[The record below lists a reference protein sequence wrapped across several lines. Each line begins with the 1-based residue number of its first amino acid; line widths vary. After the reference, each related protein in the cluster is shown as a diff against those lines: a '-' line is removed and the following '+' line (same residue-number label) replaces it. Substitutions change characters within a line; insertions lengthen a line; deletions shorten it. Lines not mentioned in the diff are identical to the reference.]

1 LWVLSDLRAAGAAS
15 LAPAAGLFLPEL
27 HHRRDIG
34 LDLVQVNAL
43 ADLCH
48 GYTQKRAKINQ
59 QMTRLAGELLA
70 GILAGKVCHDPA
82 RQSLTAHAETRG
94 ILLADA
100 ENLMLAA
107 LADGYRHL
115 SAEQIDRALA
125 VRRGQTSAGFDMI
138 ADAMYMDEAA
148 PTRL

>member
-1 LWVLSDLRAAGAAS
+1 MLSDLRTAGAAS

-34 LDLVQVNAL
+34 LDLVQVNGI

-48 GYTQKRAKINQ
+48 SYTQKRATINL

-70 GILAGKVCHDPA
+70 GILSGKVCDDRA
-82 RQSLTAHAETRG
+82 RDVMSSHTETRG
-94 ILLADA
+94 ILFGDA
-100 ENLMLAA
+100 ETLILATLAEGYA
-107 LADGYRHL
+107 LL
-115 SAEQIDRALA
+115 STDQVERALA
-125 VRRGQTSAGFDMI
+125 VRRGQTSAAFDAV
-138 ADAMYMDEAA
+138 ADAMYVDQVA

>member
-1 LWVLSDLRAAGAAS
+1 MLSDLRAAGAAS

-34 LDLVQVNAL
+34 LDLVQVNGI

-48 GYTQKRAKINQ
+48 GYTQKRSKINQ

-70 GILAGKVCHDPA
+70 GILGGKVCSDTA

-94 ILLADA
+94 ILFADA
-100 ENLMLAA
+100 ENLMLST
-107 LADGYRHL
+107 LADGYRLL

-125 VRRGQTSAGFDMI
+125 VRRGQTSAGFDTI
-138 ADAMYMDEAA
+138 ADAMYMGEAV